1 MLFFCRTLNN
11 NNLTTLP
18 RDLFGGMPRLRALR
32 LSENPF
38 SCDCHLSWLSRY
50 LKGAP
55 RLAPY
60 TKCHS
65 PSQLKGQNVAD
76 LHDQEFKCSGNAAQH
91 CTTQYPH
98 IIDEFLSWAGC
109 LHSVVVD
116 CGTCVRSLSSQNNR
130 NSIRFIRHFDH
141 IGRIPFNSILD
152 SDCKKRKR
160 NLWWNG
166 MEQRPCVYSN
176 RLS

>member
-1 MLFFCRTLNN
+1 MFFFCRTLNN

-91 CTTQYPH
+91 NTP
-98 IIDEFLSWAGC
+98 ILLMNSSRERFLELLDSC
-109 LHSVVVD
+109 LHSVIVD

-130 NSIRFIRHFDH
+130 NSIRFYQAFRS
-141 IGRIPFNSILD
+141 RWKNSI
-152 SDCKKRKR
+152 
-160 NLWWNG
+160 
-166 MEQRPCVYSN
+166 
-176 RLS
+176 